1 MSAATIIAQ
10 AFGEGAC
17 LYETVLHVPKGASPS
32 QLRKAYYKKALQYHP
47 DKIPTS
53 APVETKEE
61 AKSKFQAVS
70 VAYTILSDPEK
81 RAEYDESGELYGTGD
96 DLSENKSGVDQWTDY
111 FKNIFPTVTTADIDA
126 FEVKY
131 KCSDEE
137 ESDVLK
143 YYTQFKGDLNK
154 MLECVMLS
162 SDVDKERW
170 VKDYI
175 EPAVERGDVPDF
187 MGKVRKTLE
196 NAPSKKRKTNGGGR
210 SKKVAKKDLSE
221 ESDSDCSEAVVA
233 EVVDD
238 DDSEQDQNETGT
250 SRSKKSDS
258 TSTITKSD
266 PESNT
271 VSAKKKTSNAKV
283 SAPDKKAKSGKGKS
297 SSEEDLIAQIRG
309 NALARQRRE
318 AGFDS
323 LMAGLEERYGGTSSK
338 NKNRGKK
345 GKNVEDIPD
354 DEFDRIQAKL
364 MKNRRKK

>member
-1 MSAATIIAQ
+1 MSAATILAQ

-17 LYETVLHVPKGASPS
+17 LYETVLKVPKDASPS

-47 DKIPTS
+47 DKIPNS
-53 APVETKEE
+53 ASVEEKEA
-61 AKSKFQAVS
+61 AKAKFQAVS
-70 VAYTILSDPEK
+70 MAYTILSDAEK
-81 RAEYDESGELYGTGD
+81 RAEYDESGELYDTGD

-143 YYTQFKGDLNK
+143 YYKQFKGDLNK

-187 MGKVRKTLE
+187 LGKVRTTLE
-196 NAPSKKRKTNGGGR
+196 NAPSKKRKIKGGGR
-210 SKKVAKKDLSE
+210 SKTVAKTDLSE
-221 ESDSDCSEAVVA
+221 ESESESSEAVLA
-233 EVVDD
+233 EVVE
-238 DDSEQDQNETGT
+238 DDSDLERNKKDA
-250 SRSKKSDS
+250 SRSKQRDGRS
-258 TSTITKSD
+258 TNTKINGL
-266 PESNT
+266 ESNK
-271 VSAKKKTSNAKV
+271 VSAKKASNTKG
-283 SAPDKKAKSGKGKS
+283 SARDKKVKIGKEK

-309 NALARQRRE
+309 NALARQSRE

-323 LMAGLEERYGGTSSK
+323 LMSGLEERYGGTASK
-338 NKNRGKK
+338 NKKGGTRRKK
-345 GKNVEDIPD
+345 MEDIPD
-354 DEFDRIQAKL
+354 DEFERIQAKL

>member
-1 MSAATIIAQ
+1 MSAATLLAQ

-17 LYETVLHVPKGASPS
+17 LYETVLTVPKDASPS

-47 DKIPTS
+47 DKIPNS
-53 APVETKEE
+53 ASVEEKET
-61 AKSKFQAVS
+61 AKAKFQAVS

-81 RAEYDESGELYGTGD
+81 RAEYDESGELYETGD

-143 YYTQFKGDLNK
+143 YYKQFKGDLNK

-175 EPAVERGDVPDF
+175 EPAVERGNVPDF
-187 MGKVRKTLE
+187 LRKVRTTLE
-196 NAPSKKRKTNGGGR
+196 NAPSKKRKINGAGK
-210 SKKVAKKDLSE
+210 SKKVDKEDLSE
-221 ESDSDCSEAVVA
+221 ESESESSEAVVA
-233 EVVDD
+233 EVVEAATDLERKKKD
-238 DDSEQDQNETGT
+238 A
-250 SRSKKSDS
+250 SRSKQRDGRSTGMKSNGL
-258 TSTITKSD
+258 
-266 PESNT
+266 ESNKDY
-271 VSAKKKTSNAKV
+271 AKKKASNTKA
-283 SAPDKKAKSGKGKS
+283 SAPDKKVKMGKEK

-309 NALARQRRE
+309 NALARQSRE
-318 AGFDS
+318 SGFNS
-323 LMAGLEERYGGTSSK
+323 LMAGLEERYGGTASK
-338 NKNRGKK
+338 NKKNGTKGKK
-345 GKNVEDIPD
+345 VEDIPD
-354 DEFDRIQAKL
+354 DEFERIQAKL